1 MKKKLLIAGGSGFLG
16 TTITSIV
23 KDYDYKVTSSY
34 FSKIKNK
41 NLKKYYKKFDFTK
54 FNDCLLATKNKDCL
68 IMCAMVSAGLKAMSE
83 QKVSD
88 MVLKNIIIRSNIFE
102 ACRINN
108 IKNIVWVSSATV
120 YQPAKYPI
128 KEKQLN
134 LNLEP
139 YNIYKSI
146 GWGYR
151 YIEKLAEYYNQN
163 YNLNIKIIR
172 TSSIY
177 GPYDNFDES
186 KSHVIPALLKKA
198 LKQENPFIVWGNKK
212 TIRDF
217 VYSEDLAKAIIKL
230 LKINKLNSPMNFSSG
245 KECSVE
251 KLSKKILQVT
261 KCNSKILFDKS
272 KPTSADYRVLDNK
285 MANKILSIK
294 TRTKL
299 ETGLRRTIDWYL
311 KK

>member
-16 TTITSIV
+16 TTITSIAINNN
-23 KDYDYKVTSSY
+23 YNVTSTY

-41 NLKKYYKKFDFTK
+41 NLKRFYKKYDFTK

-68 IMCAMVSAGLKAMSE
+68 IMCAMVSSGLKLMSE
-83 QKVSD
+83 KKVYD

-108 IKNIVWVSSATV
+108 IKNIVWVSSSTV

-139 YNIYKSI
+139 YSIYQSI

-172 TSSIY
+172 TSNIY
-177 GPYDNFDES
+177 GPYDNFNES
-186 KSHVIPALLKKA
+186 KSHVIPALIKRA
-198 LKQENPFIVWGNKK
+198 LKNENPFIVWGNRK
-212 TIRDF
+212 TVRDF

-230 LKINKLNSPMNFSSG
+230 LKIKKLNSPLNFSSG
-245 KECSVE
+245 IGCSIE
-251 KLSKKILQVT
+251 ELSKKVLKVS
-261 KCNSKILFDKS
+261 KCNSKIKFDKS

-285 MANKILSIK
+285 IANKILSIK

-299 ETGLRRTIDWYL
+299 ETGLMRTIDWYL
-311 KK
+311 NN